1 MKQKGFKERGVVV
14 GKKVMVAVRASKEI
28 PKAALLWTLTHV
40 VQPGD
45 RIRLLVVVPSN
56 YTSKKIWGFS
66 RFTSDC
72 ASGYGRFLAG
82 TNSDRKDDIHESCS
96 QMMFQLHNV
105 YDAEKINVRI
115 KIVFASLDGVIA
127 AEAKKS
133 NSNWVILDR

>member
-56 YTSKKIWGFS
+56 YTSTSSFFS
-66 RFTSDC
+66 LPF
-72 ASGYGRFLAG
+72 F
-82 TNSDRKDDIHESCS
+82 
-96 QMMFQLHNV
+96 V
-105 YDAEKINVRI
+105 
-115 KIVFASLDGVIA
+115 
-127 AEAKKS
+127 S
-133 NSNWVILDR
+133 NSQLLVVATSWC